1 MYPNVHCCTIY
12 NIEDIGV
19 TLTSISRGMDK
30 EVVVHI
36 YNGILISCKKKKKRM
51 TYFICSN
58 MYGPR
63 DCHIE

>member
-1 MYPNVHCCTIY
+1 MYPNVYCCTIY

-30 EVVVHI
+30 EVVHI
-36 YNGILISCKKKKKRM
+36 YNGILISCKKKKRM

-58 MYGPR
+58 MYGSQ